1 MTKSEFYKQWYSTRF
16 ENQTLQENG
25 YPNVNFKGDIITTED
40 QWTEFLETE
49 LEPAELAKLSEE
61 AADMLGVEYVEPYWK
76 TRIYPEV
83 GEQLDGIYK
92 SLKAIKDSG
101 VDIGTEGSAY
111 VDEITTI
118 KTENPKN

>member
-1 MTKSEFYKQWYSTRF
+1 MTKSEFYKQWYSRLDH
-16 ENQTLQENG
+16 QTLQENG
-25 YPNVNFKGDIITTED
+25 YPNVEFKGDIITTED
-40 QWTEFLETE
+40 LWTEFLEAE

-76 TRIYPEV
+76 NRIYPEV
-83 GEQLDGIYK
+83 GDQLDGIYK